1 VAKDDDKFL
10 FEEILNYV
18 MENDNST
25 FLIEKALEI
34 LKKAKIIFPTMITTE
49 SIVWFA
55 RENADNIT
63 FKYLTENMSSEQ
75 KNRLDTILTPRT
87 IR

>member
-1 VAKDDDKFL
+1 
-10 FEEILNYV
+10 

-25 FLIEKALEI
+25 FLIKKALEI
-34 LKKAKIIFPTMITTE
+34 LKKAKIIFPAMITIE

-63 FKYLTENMSSEQ
+63 FKCLAM
-75 KNRLDTILTPRT
+75 LDNIKDKR
-87 IR
+87 I